1 MSRLIHSNTGHIR
14 LMQLSSTQLFVFVE
28 GKQSDPYF
36 FANVC
41 TASLPNNIRFEISSA
56 QQLPGGAGGKEALLN
71 HFKYLRQRKSLI
83 SSFKGKRTACIFIL
97 DKDID
102 DIKRKQL
109 RSSHIVY
116 TQHYDV
122 QNYIF
127 EHGDLVTGAAAAASI
142 DPRKLHSV
150 LGNSSEW
157 CRRASHLWR
166 DWIALCFR
174 LIEDGIRGEANY
186 SVPSRIQTRNCG
198 VTDTHAH
205 ESLVRALAQRTNI
218 PFDEMMRKVEL
229 SKKKIDRYFR
239 RGEHHRVFKGK
250 WFALILADEVGR
262 VMAGHPHDCNGLAGR
277 LPSTV
282 AATLN
287 FSGPWAGYF
296 KQRLCAVAAM
306 L

>member
-1 MSRLIHSNTGHIR
+1 MRRLIHSSSGHIR
-14 LMQLSSTQLFVFVE
+14 SMQISNTQLFIFVE

-36 FANVC
+36 FAKVC
-41 TASLPNNIRFEISSA
+41 KASLPDSIEFEILTA
-56 QQLPGGAGGKEALLN
+56 QQISGGAGGKEALISY
-71 HFKYLRQRKSLI
+71 FRCLRQRSALI
-83 SSFKGKRTACIFIL
+83 SSFEGKKTACIFIL

-109 RSSHIVY
+109 RSTHVIY

-127 EHGDLVTGAAAAASI
+127 EHGDLVTGVAAAASI
-142 DPRKLHSV
+142 DPRKLHGV

-157 CRRASHLWR
+157 CRRVSHLWR

-186 SVPSRIQTRNCG
+186 GAPSRIQTRNCG
-198 VTDTHAH
+198 MTDTLAH
-205 ESLVRALAQRTNI
+205 ESLVRTLAQRTNI
-218 PFDEMMRKVEL
+218 SFDEMMRKVEL
-229 SKKKIDRYFR
+229 SKKKIDRYFKK
-239 RGEHHRVFKGK
+239 GQHHRIFKGK
-250 WFALILADEVGR
+250 WFSLILADEVERIMTGQ
-262 VMAGHPHDCNGLAGR
+262 PHDCNGLAGR
-277 LPSTV
+277 LPSTI

-287 FSGPWAGYF
+287 FNGHWIEYF
-296 KQRLCAVAAM
+296 KHRLCDVAAM